1 MFPEHRTCTGL
12 SPGGGLTFAPHM
24 RRSLIVI
31 LLVIC
36 GGLAVFALNLLLS
49 SSESLLLR
57 HVERSWGRK
66 ISAREVQV
74 TFVPAIGLHLKQF
87 SMADDPLFSKSAFL
101 TANDVKVSFKFLPL
115 FLYQLRVKEVILR
128 DAIINI
134 IRDSAGVYNF
144 SSLGPENTRKQ
155 SREKPAKSQASSRYY
170 SPALT
175 PSSLI
180 QVINGSIRY
189 LDQTNGSDMTVNRLD
204 LKIIDLDRESSFGVD
219 LAMAVFAAEQN
230 LQLKAAIG
238 RLGSQ
243 RSVRDLPAEGE
254 LRFDGLDMGKLRA
267 ALPIIKE
274 RVPKALDLRGVYST
288 QGVRFKGSFN
298 QPSLQGQV
306 EGTDASFRF
315 E

>member
-1 MFPEHRTCTGL
+1 
-12 SPGGGLTFAPHM
+12 
-24 RRSLIVI
+24 
-31 LLVIC
+31 VIC
-36 GGLAVFALNLLLS
+36 GGLAVFAFNRLLS
-49 SSESLLLR
+49 SSESLLLQ

-66 ISAREVQV
+66 ISAREVQI
-74 TFVPAIGLHLKQF
+74 TFVPAIGLHLKEF
-87 SMADDPLFSKSAFL
+87 SMAEDPVFSNSAFL
-101 TANDVKVSFKFLPL
+101 TANDVKVSFKLLPL

-128 DAIINI
+128 DAMINI

-180 QVINGSIRY
+180 QVINGTIHY
-189 LDQTNGSDMTVNRLD
+189 LDQTNGSDLTVNRLD
-204 LKIIDLDRESSFGVD
+204 LKTIDLDRENSFGVD

-243 RSVRDLPAEGE
+243 RSVRDLPVEGE

-288 QGVRFKGSFN
+288 QGVRVKGTLN
-298 QPSLQGQV
+298 QPSLLGQV

-315 E
+315 D

>member
-1 MFPEHRTCTGL
+1 MTGL
-12 SPGGGLTFAPHM
+12 FRGAGLRLPHPM
-24 RRSLIVI
+24 RRSVVFILVLI
-31 LLVIC
+31 C
-36 GGLAVFALNLLLS
+36 AGLGVFAFNLLLS
-49 SSESLLLR
+49 NSESLLLQ
-57 HVERSWGRK
+57 HLERSWGRK
-66 ISAREVQV
+66 ISAREVRT
-74 TFVPAIGLHLKQF
+74 TFVPGIGLDLKEF
-87 SMADDPLFSKSAFL
+87 SMADDPVFSKNAFL
-101 TANDVKVSFKFLPL
+101 TANDVMVTFKFLPL

-128 DAIINI
+128 DAMINI

-243 RSVRDLPAEGE
+243 RSVRDLPVQGE

-288 QGVRFKGSFN
+288 QGVRVKGTLN

>member
-1 MFPEHRTCTGL
+1 
-12 SPGGGLTFAPHM
+12 M

-36 GGLAVFALNLLLS
+36 GGLAAFAFNRLLS
-49 SSESLLLR
+49 RSESLLLQ

-66 ISAREVQV
+66 ISAREVRM
-74 TFVPAIGLHLKQF
+74 TFVPAIGLHLNQF
-87 SMADDPLFSKSAFL
+87 SMADHPAFSKSAFL

-115 FLYQLRVKEVILR
+115 FLYQLRVKEIIVHN
-128 DAIINI
+128 AVINI
-134 IRDSAGVYNF
+134 IRDSVGVYNF
-144 SSLGPENTRKQ
+144 SSVGVESARKQ
-155 SREKPAKSQASSRYY
+155 SLGRAGSSEAPTKRY
-170 SPALT
+170 SAALI

-180 QVINGSIRY
+180 QIINGTIRY
-189 LDQTNGSDMTVNRLD
+189 LDHTNGSDITVNRLD
-204 LKIIDLDRESSFGVD
+204 LKTIDLDDENSFHVQ

-243 RSVRDLPAEGE
+243 RSVRDLPVEGE

-267 ALPIIKE
+267 ALPTIKE
-274 RVPKALDLRGVYST
+274 GLPNVLDLRGIYTT
-288 QGVRFKGSFN
+288 QGVRFKGTFN
-298 QPSLQGQV
+298 RPSLQGQV
-306 EGTDASFRF
+306 EGTDASFRL

>member
-1 MFPEHRTCTGL
+1 
-12 SPGGGLTFAPHM
+12 M
-24 RRSLIVI
+24 RRSLII
-31 LLVIC
+31 LILVC
-36 GGLAVFALNLLLS
+36 GGLGVFVLNLLLS
-49 SSESLLLR
+49 NSESLLLQ
-57 HVERSWGRK
+57 HLERSWSRK
-66 ISAREVQV
+66 ISAREVRM
-74 TFVPAIGLHLKQF
+74 TFVPAIGLHLNQF
-87 SMADDPLFSKSAFL
+87 SMADHPAFSKSAFL

-115 FLYQLRVKEVILR
+115 FLYQLRVKEIIVHN
-128 DAIINI
+128 AVINI
-134 IRDSAGVYNF
+134 IRDSVGVYNF
-144 SSLGPENTRKQ
+144 SSVGVESARKQ
-155 SREKPAKSQASSRYY
+155 SLGRAGSSEAPTKRY
-170 SPALT
+170 SAALI

-180 QVINGSIRY
+180 QIINGTIRY
-189 LDQTNGSDMTVNRLD
+189 LDQTNGSDITVNRLD
-204 LKIIDLDRESSFGVD
+204 LKTIDLDDENSFHVQ

-243 RSVRDLPAEGE
+243 RSVRDLPVEGE

>member
-1 MFPEHRTCTGL
+1 
-12 SPGGGLTFAPHM
+12 M
-24 RRSLIVI
+24 RRSLII
-31 LLVIC
+31 LVLVC
-36 GGLAVFALNLLLS
+36 GGLGVFVLNLLLS
-49 SSESLLLR
+49 DSKSILLQHL
-57 HVERSWGRK
+57 ERSWGRK

-87 SMADDPLFSKSAFL
+87 SMADDPVFSKSAFL
-101 TANDVKVSFKFLPL
+101 TADDVKVSFKFLPL

-128 DAIINI
+128 DAMINI
-134 IRDSAGVYNF
+134 VRDSAGVYNF

-155 SREKPAKSQASSRYY
+155 GREKRAKSQVSLKYY

-180 QVINGSIRY
+180 QVTNGTLHY
-189 LDQTNGSDMTVNRLD
+189 LDQTNGSDMTVHRLD
-204 LKIIDLDRESSFGVD
+204 LKVIDLDRKSSFGVN

-243 RSVRDLPAEGE
+243 RSVRDLAVDGE
-254 LRFDGLDMGKLRA
+254 LRFDRLDMGKLRT

-274 RVPKALDLRGVYST
+274 KLPKVLDLRGVYST

-298 QPSLQGQV
+298 QPSLQGRVQ
-306 EGTDASFRF
+306 GTDASFRF